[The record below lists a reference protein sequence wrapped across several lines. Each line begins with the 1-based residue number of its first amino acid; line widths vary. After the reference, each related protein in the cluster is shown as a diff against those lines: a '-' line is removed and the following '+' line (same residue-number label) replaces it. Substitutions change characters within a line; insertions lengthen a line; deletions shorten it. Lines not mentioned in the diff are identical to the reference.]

1 MKKTLLFI
9 ALAAGMLMASCTKT
23 IVTVVRPADESPV
36 EQKLIIGVSS
46 GKDALTT
53 KAGRPLLSE
62 AAGQNIDEI
71 KLYFVNSSNIV
82 EVVKTVGALEWAN
95 ATNHDDFGKQLEVTL
110 KASNGEKL
118 TDTSNP
124 YTVYAVGYSVGT
136 YTFPM
141 LASVTTGSSASWTE
155 SNFYASP
162 AQDAEEIFAGEAK
175 VYVEKRTLADDTEQ
189 SYLAKTDGGDVED
202 TPSIIL
208 NRQVAGVTGYFTNI
222 PAKVNG
228 IVPAKL
234 RLIASNKSKQVNFV
248 NLVNEDNS
256 TLKTNYVVN
265 GSGSPAAENLPYY
278 ASDKTGY
285 KVYEI
290 DLAQWFEFGDEKTYK
305 TFDALDINGDGYVG
319 YLDAI
324 CHVYKKADA
333 DAENVTGLTDEQK
346 KTWSTDIKGGSET
359 QALSGFWKNAI
370 NEANPSAKQQLVA
383 GSVFAGEFV
392 IPFKSVPSTNTLE
405 LQLVDADGN
414 VLTNWNVRVP
424 ADELYVSGTNPEPP
438 TGVDVTGG
446 LADDTQ
452 SIYNIYRNHMYSL
465 GSKGLIN
472 NNPDD
477 GGTDPDPSDPDPDP
491 KPEPD
496 PDDDGSGDEDNPQDL
511 TQNNLLIHVNDQWE
525 IIHHMEID

>member
-1 MKKTLLFI
+1 MKKSILFI
-9 ALAAGMLMASCTKT
+9 ALAAGMLAASCTKT
-23 IVTVVRPADESPV
+23 VVTVVRPADDSPV

-53 KAGRPLLSE
+53 KAGRPLLSQ
-62 AAGQNIDEI
+62 AAGQDIDEI
-71 KLYFVNSSNIV
+71 KLYFVNNSNTV

-118 TDTSNP
+118 TGET

-141 LASVTTGSSASWTE
+141 LSSVTTGSSASWTE

-162 AQDAEEIFAGEAK
+162 SVDAEEIFAGKAT
-175 VYVEKRTLADDTEQ
+175 VYVEKRILADGTEQ
-189 SYLAKTDGGDVED
+189 SFLANKDGGKIED
-202 TPSIIL
+202 TPEIVL

-234 RLIASNKSKQVNFV
+234 RLIASNKSTQVNFV
-248 NLVNEDNS
+248 NLVSEDNS

-265 GSGSPAAENLPYY
+265 GSVSPAAENLPYY
-278 ASDKTGY
+278 ASDKKGY

-290 DLAQWFEFGDEKTYK
+290 DLAQWFEFGAEKTYK

-324 CHVYKKADA
+324 CYVYKKTGA
-333 DAENVTGLTDEQK
+333 DAEGVTGLTTEQK
-346 KTWSTDIKGGSET
+346 GTWATDIKGGTTT

-383 GSVFAGEFV
+383 GSVFAGKFV
-392 IPFKSVPSTNTLE
+392 IPFKSKENTNTLE
-405 LQLVDADGN
+405 LQLLDASGN

-424 ADELYVSGTNPEPP
+424 ADELYESGTNPEPS
-438 TGVDVTGG
+438 TGVDVTSG
-446 LADDTQ
+446 LTNDTQ

-472 NNPDD
+472 DNPDD

-496 PDDDGSGDEDNPQDL
+496 PDPDTDPDGDHPQDL

>member
-1 MKKTLLFI
+1 MKKSILVI
-9 ALAAGMLMASCTKT
+9 ALAAGMLAASCTKT

-71 KLYFVNSSNIV
+71 KLYFVNNSNTV

-118 TDTSNP
+118 TGET

-162 AQDAEEIFAGEAK
+162 SVDAEEIFAGKAT
-175 VYVEKRTLADDTEQ
+175 VYVEKRILADGTEQ
-189 SYLAKTDGGDVED
+189 SFLANKDGGKIED
-202 TPSIIL
+202 TPEIVL

-234 RLIASNKSKQVNFV
+234 RLIASNKSTQVNFV
-248 NLVNEDNS
+248 NLVSEDNS

-265 GSGSPAAENLPYY
+265 GSVSPAAENLPYY
-278 ASDKTGY
+278 ASDKKGY

-290 DLAQWFEFGDEKTYK
+290 DLAQWFEFGNDKTYK
-305 TFDALDINGDGYVG
+305 TFDELDFNKDGYVG
-319 YLDAI
+319 YLDAL
-324 CHVYKKADA
+324 CYVYKKGTLDSSSPATMPSSAD
-333 DAENVTGLTDEQK
+333 DFELD
-346 KTWSTDIKGGSET
+346 S
-359 QALSGFWKNAI
+359 WKNDYKGENGCNSLSDFWNNQNA
-370 NEANPSAKQQLVA
+370 SDKQQLVA
-383 GSVFAGEFV
+383 GSVFAGKFV
-392 IPFKSVPSTNTLE
+392 IPFKSKENTNTLE
-405 LQLVDADGN
+405 LQLLDASGN

-424 ADELYVSGTNPEPP
+424 ADELYESGTNPEPS
-438 TGVDVTGG
+438 TGVDVTSG
-446 LADDTQ
+446 LTNDTQ

-472 NNPDD
+472 DNPDD

-496 PDDDGSGDEDNPQDL
+496 PDPDTDPDGDHPQDL